1 MNDESLDKLFARAR
15 EAGAHDTSRVEFG
28 FETRVTARRKAEQ
41 AFAPWPWRLLPFFAA
56 LAIFA
61 CWNTWHDSGGKE
73 LQLRVAMAEQS
84 DDISLL
90 ESITGGSL

>member
-15 EAGAHDTSRVEFG
+15 EAGTQDTSRVEFG
-28 FETRVTARRKAEQ
+28 FETRLAARMTAEQ
-41 AFAPWPWRLLPFFAA
+41 TFAPWPWRLLPFFAA

-61 CWNTWHDSGGKE
+61 CWNTWHDSTGKE
-73 LQLRVAMAEQS
+73 LQIRVAMAEQS

-90 ESITGGSL
+90 ENVTGDSL